1 LPTSTH
7 DKKERKILVLVE
19 DVAQRYFL
27 ESCKN
32 IISKINKKCI
42 CNFVL
47 DPIMNCEGKDN
58 MVHTALPSALAVSQK
73 RLLLT
78 LDLDY
83 KTDHDLT
90 RWVENSLDNAHT
102 KDGVSIK
109 IIDCHDNCI
118 TVKINKVEKIVV
130 IIPLGLPNELPKKIQ
145 TYSVED
151 YILADLLFKGKFFK
165 RGKVLDSS
173 KKTINELKERKS
185 INEQQS
191 RRSSINRNEKI
202 ISRYIEPLWK
212 F

>member
-7 DKKERKILVLVE
+7 DKKERKIPALVE
-19 DVAQRYFL
+19 DKAHRYFL
-27 ESCKN
+27 ECKN

-47 DPIMNCEGKDN
+47 DPIMNCEGKNN
-58 MVHTALPSALAVSQK
+58 MVHATLPSALAVSQK

-90 RWVENSLDNAHT
+90 RWVENSLNNAHT

-109 IIDCHDNCI
+109 IIDCRNNCI
-118 TVKINKVEKIVV
+118 TVKINKVEKIIV
-130 IIPLGLPNELPKKIQ
+130 IMPLGLPEELPKKILAH
-145 TYSVED
+145 SVED
-151 YILADLLFKGKFFK
+151 YPLADLLFKGKFFK
-165 RGKVLDSS
+165 GSKVLDSS
-173 KKTINELKERKS
+173 KKTLNELKEHKS

-191 RRSSINRNEKI
+191 TRSSINRNAKI